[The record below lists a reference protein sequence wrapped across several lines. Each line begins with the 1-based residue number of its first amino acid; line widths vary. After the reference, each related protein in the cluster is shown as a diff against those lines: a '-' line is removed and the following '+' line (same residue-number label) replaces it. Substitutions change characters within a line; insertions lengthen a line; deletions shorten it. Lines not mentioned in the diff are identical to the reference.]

1 MDNSTDNSYP
11 GQNFLISYLKK
22 QSTVTYRGFLTSYR
36 NNIITLLSSYPDK
49 TDLDNIWANNF
60 LNEVKKIFMDKEI
73 FKTLNDKLILE
84 RVQHKKFFQIYWMQL
99 IKEYNYK
106 NISPNLLYCYDILC
120 ELKNKPYSYLFYK
133 YTDNSDYFKYS
144 RDPIDL
150 FTINSRLENNEYSDI
165 DEFENDIR
173 LIFHNCF
180 TNNNEE
186 SEIYYL
192 GKALEC
198 AFNKKWIENP
208 QIKQKE
214 KLKRNFIDDKNN
226 LSIDFKKQKL
236 DCYTKIANDIAL
248 VYNDI
253 IAGNIIS
260 FKKILKKTLIS
271 RSRMSLLTAN
281 EPVLQAIVELLLP
294 LEFRVPELC
303 LIMNNTAKKGHGK
316 FGFVD
321 VFVLGNKTKRNYV
334 CLELKYISLVGLL
347 KNINGKQSKIP
358 SANNLRELD
367 EIIENEDEESLLRR
381 QYTHYVK
388 ETNEYKQT
396 TIGEILNNG
405 ISQLKKYMNTI
416 AKGKAN
422 NSEGLC
428 DERVKV
434 TNSDSNKLIG
444 FIIIAIGFHR
454 IIWKSINE
462 MQINYRYDKIK

>member
-192 GKALEC
+192 
-198 AFNKKWIENP
+198 
-208 QIKQKE
+208 
-214 KLKRNFIDDKNN
+214 
-226 LSIDFKKQKL
+226 DFKKQKL